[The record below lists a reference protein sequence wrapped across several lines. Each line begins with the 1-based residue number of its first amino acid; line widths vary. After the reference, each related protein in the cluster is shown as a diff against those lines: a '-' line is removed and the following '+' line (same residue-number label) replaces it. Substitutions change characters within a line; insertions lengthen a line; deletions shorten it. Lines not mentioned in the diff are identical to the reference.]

1 MSVTRRVRRSKV
13 RAACLC
19 VAHPRVLT
27 RRLSRSGDTRR
38 HGHPQERLDHWW
50 AQLSRQREEVGGER
64 HPGHVL
70 ACDNCARRGL
80 LMQWGLAGLSRARDN
95 IQSQLSELAKQK
107 PRNKEDE
114 NLTSEMM
121 RLESVLQVTRDD
133 LVRTSPLLLKA
144 RSSLSL
150 ALQSACNHKL
160 QGIKDELK
168 HIDRSLRQ
176 NAPEYDKVRCL
187 QDPRLRCRVTYF
199 PVTIKGTKRAR

>member
-1 MSVTRRVRRSKV
+1 V
-13 RAACLC
+13 RAACLW
-19 VAHPRVLT
+19 VARPRVLT
-27 RRLSRSGDTRR
+27 PRLSRSGDARWY
-38 HGHPQERLDHWW
+38 GHPQERLDHWW

-64 HPGHVL
+64 HPGHVP
-70 ACDNCARRGL
+70 ACDDCTRQCL

-95 IQSQLSELAKQK
+95 IQNQLSELAKQK

-133 LVRTSPLLLKA
+133 LVRTSLLLSKT
-144 RSSLSL
+144 RSFLSH
-150 ALQSACNHKL
+150 ALQSASNHKL

-187 QDPRLRCRVTYF
+187 QDPRLRCRVTCF
-199 PVTIKGTKRAR
+199 LVTITGTKRAR